1 MPRQI
6 ETLPAITAPTAVSEL
21 DRSRALVTVTRPAYW
36 GLDSAQYE
44 DITPE
49 MLKRARPENLRAD
62 LIGVPLKAGSFV
74 VNYELD
80 DGSRQSVA
88 LNPDEYKAIY
98 RATHPGYLAATV
110 ESATR
115 AGKDSLSS
123 RDVLDAKSR
132 ENKTDALIKKY
143 DVMQKRVNGLV
154 EEHTLLTRL
163 KEASGIYWRQRGHV
177 DRLRIEIGNVLE
189 VMIPN
194 ALTVVGQ
201 RRGWNDAKAD
211 LAKRSIEY
219 RLFFTMPEKERM
231 KEWGNLVGLL
241 RDYDQY
247 KINAFQDRMGRVQ
260 GFLRQ
265 IAPEVELGTTRDT
278 K

>member
-1 MPRQI
+1 
-6 ETLPAITAPTAVSEL
+6 
-21 DRSRALVTVTRPAYW
+21 VTVTRPAYW

>member
-154 EEHTLLTRL
+154 EEHT
-163 KEASGIYWRQRGHV
+163 S
-177 DRLRIEIGNVLE
+177 
-189 VMIPN
+189 
-194 ALTVVGQ
+194 
-201 RRGWNDAKAD
+201 
-211 LAKRSIEY
+211 
-219 RLFFTMPEKERM
+219 
-231 KEWGNLVGLL
+231 
-241 RDYDQY
+241 
-247 KINAFQDRMGRVQ
+247 
-260 GFLRQ
+260 
-265 IAPEVELGTTRDT
+265 ELQSP
-278 K
+278 